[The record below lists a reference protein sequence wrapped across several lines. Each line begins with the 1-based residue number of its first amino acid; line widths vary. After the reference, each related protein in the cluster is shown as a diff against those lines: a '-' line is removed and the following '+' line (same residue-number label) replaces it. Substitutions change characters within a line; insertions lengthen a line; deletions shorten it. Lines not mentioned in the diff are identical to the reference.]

1 MSFFSIFYFLFSY
14 IWAIE
19 LTSFFGHRFYTEFFF
34 LVLLPPVIFESGY
47 TLNPETLFRNFDAI
61 SVFAFLGTFVST
73 LVVGFIMYG
82 AGMAGLAYQ
91 YTLRWVHFINSRM
104 GNSRLTCF
112 VKLSDAMLF
121 GSLISSTD
129 PVTTLSIFSDMGL
142 DPDLH
147 AVVLGESLLND
158 AISIVL
164 FEALFMFGKESAT
177 GGGIPNMPGAESA
190 SGTGLGV
197 DSLETAVN
205 AAMGAH
211 GASSGGEHSSTSTE
225 VRLFTFPYSFQLSQ

>member
-1 MSFFSIFYFLFSY
+1 
-14 IWAIE
+14 
-19 LTSFFGHRFYTEFFF
+19 
-34 LVLLPPVIFESGY
+34 
-47 TLNPETLFRNFDAI
+47 
-61 SVFAFLGTFVST
+61 
-73 LVVGFIMYG
+73 
-82 AGMAGLAYQ
+82 
-91 YTLRWVHFINSRM
+91 
-104 GNSRLTCF
+104 
-112 VKLSDAMLF
+112 MLF

-211 GASSGGEHSSTSTE
+211 GASSSGAEHSSTSTE

>member
-1 MSFFSIFYFLFSY
+1 MTDVFF
-14 IWAIE
+14 
-19 LTSFFGHRFYTEFFF
+19 R
-34 LVLLPPVIFESGY
+34 
-47 TLNPETLFRNFDAI
+47 
-61 SVFAFLGTFVST
+61 
-73 LVVGFIMYG
+73 
-82 AGMAGLAYQ
+82 
-91 YTLRWVHFINSRM
+91 LR
-104 GNSRLTCF
+104 
-112 VKLSDAMLF
+112 DAMLF

-177 GGGIPNMPGAESA
+177 GGGIPNMPGAESS

-211 GASSGGEHSSTSTE
+211 GASSGAEHSSTSTE
-225 VRLFTFPYSFQLSQ
+225 VSLFTFPYLFQLSQ

>member
-1 MSFFSIFYFLFSY
+1 
-14 IWAIE
+14 
-19 LTSFFGHRFYTEFFF
+19 
-34 LVLLPPVIFESGY
+34 
-47 TLNPETLFRNFDAI
+47 
-61 SVFAFLGTFVST
+61 
-73 LVVGFIMYG
+73 
-82 AGMAGLAYQ
+82 
-91 YTLRWVHFINSRM
+91 
-104 GNSRLTCF
+104 
-112 VKLSDAMLF
+112 MLF

-164 FEALFMFGKESAT
+164 FEALFMFGKEAN

-211 GASSGGEHSSTSTE
+211 GASSGAEHSSTSTE
-225 VRLFTFPYSFQLSQ
+225 VSSFTFPYSFQLSQ